1 MIDHVG
7 LGVSDLEA
15 SKEFYRRALRPLGYD
30 IEAVCHGPA

>member
-15 SKEFYRRALRPLGYD
+15 SKAFYRRALHRS
-30 IEAVCHGPA
+30 ATSS